1 VSLHVAHMNNA
12 LQLSLQG
19 IVFRA
24 SDRRQSIDT
33 DCAGPV
39 LLSCTPGAM
48 EPLRTGSA
56 QARDVHAKQVHSRLV
71 SGRAAFE

>member
-1 VSLHVAHMNNA
+1 MNNA

-33 DCAGPV
+33 DCSGGFFHAGPLAPRVGAQPTRSNTAKLSVWAVCGNMFTTPAV
-39 LLSCTPGAM
+39 LQ
-48 EPLRTGSA
+48 R
-56 QARDVHAKQVHSRLV
+56 
-71 SGRAAFE
+71 

>member
-1 VSLHVAHMNNA
+1 LHVAHMNNA

-33 DCAGPV
+33 D
-39 LLSCTPGAM
+39 
-48 EPLRTGSA
+48 
-56 QARDVHAKQVHSRLV
+56 
-71 SGRAAFE
+71 